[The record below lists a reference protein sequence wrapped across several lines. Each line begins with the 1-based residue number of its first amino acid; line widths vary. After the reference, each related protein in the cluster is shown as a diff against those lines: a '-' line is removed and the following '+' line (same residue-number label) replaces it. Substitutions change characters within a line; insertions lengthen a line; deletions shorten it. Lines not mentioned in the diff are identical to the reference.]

1 MAIKYIKRTENQAV
15 VQCDATET
23 LVLNNLKSANTESNL
38 TGMSITSI
46 FFAGTWVV
54 TQGAN
59 TIVKLSG
66 SGYWPLSE
74 KGISLATPDA
84 TDVTFTVTG
93 AGSLIAE
100 ISKKKG

>member
-1 MAIKYIKRTENQAV
+1 MAIKYLKRTENQAV

-23 LVLNNLKSANTESNL
+23 LTISNLKAANTEANS
-38 TGMSITSI
+38 TSI
-46 FFAGTWVV
+46 SFTSLFFSGTWVI
-54 TQGAN
+54 TQGSD

-66 SGYWPLSE
+66 SGYWPLTE
-74 KGISLATPDA
+74 KGISL
-84 TDVTFTVTG
+84 VTANSANVAFTLTG